1 MSRIVA
7 ENVSV
12 EFPIYDT
19 TGRSLRHALGLG
31 RLAGAIRS
39 GGSVGGAFGE
49 TRGHLVVRALDGIS
63 FTVDDGERIGL
74 IGHNGCGKTT
84 LLRVLAGIYEPT
96 SGRLGASGRVM
107 PLFNLMEGSAP
118 EATGM
123 ELIYIRGIL
132 LGLTQDEIR
141 EMTPEIVEFCELG
154 DYINVPVRTYST
166 GMLVRLAFAITTA
179 VSAEILLFDELIGAG
194 DAHFV
199 DRAQVRLR
207 KFVERSSVMV
217 VASHSQ
223 DILRKWCTRAILMQ
237 HGKILEIGPV
247 DPVLAAYDRLVA
259 KQ

>member
-1 MSRIVA
+1 
-7 ENVSV
+7 
-12 EFPIYDT
+12 
-19 TGRSLRHALGLG
+19 
-31 RLAGAIRS
+31 
-39 GGSVGGAFGE
+39 
-49 TRGHLVVRALDGIS
+49 
-63 FTVDDGERIGL
+63 
-74 IGHNGCGKTT
+74 
-84 LLRVLAGIYEPT
+84 
-96 SGRLGASGRVM
+96 
-107 PLFNLMEGSAP
+107 
-118 EATGM
+118 M

-132 LGLTQDEIR
+132 LGLTPEQIR
-141 EMTPEIVEFCELG
+141 EITPEIIEFCELG

-199 DRAQVRLR
+199 DRAQQRLR

-223 DILRKWCTRAILMQ
+223 DILRKWCTRVILMQ

-259 KQ
+259 RQ